1 MVAAPDQV
9 KGKSLS
15 LYGIV
20 VVGFVD
26 GGTGREIGREKEMKR
41 RENLNVLGR
50 AVRAG
55 LLVGC

>member
-1 MVAAPDQV
+1 VVAAPDQV
-9 KGKSLS
+9 KGKNLS
-15 LYGIV
+15 LYGI